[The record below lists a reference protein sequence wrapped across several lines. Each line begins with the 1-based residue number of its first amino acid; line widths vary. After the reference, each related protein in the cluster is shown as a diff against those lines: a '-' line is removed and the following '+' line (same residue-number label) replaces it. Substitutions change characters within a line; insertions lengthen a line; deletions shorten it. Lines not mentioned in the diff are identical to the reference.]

1 MSDPEESAPK
11 VAAIAAEETYVRAL
25 RLDRGPNRHPDA
37 RAAADMPETQLD
49 AEVVKL
55 VKALHLVT
63 FHTRDS
69 RRADGAGFPDR
80 VIVGRGGVLWRE
92 LKREW
97 SDLRPAQTT
106 WKYQLLACGQ
116 NWDVWRPSDLM
127 SGRIRRELLA
137 ITRPTTARDV
147 MEALAEREGD
157 MAFAAAMLDLKTGDQ
172 DG

>member
-1 MSDPEESAPK
+1 MNTDDLA
-11 VAAIAAEETYVRAL
+11 VIAAEREYVNAVRYSRA
-25 RLDRGPNRHPDA
+25 PNRHPDA
-37 RAAADMPETQLD
+37 RAVSDMIEDELD

-55 VKALHLVT
+55 VKALHLAT

-80 VIVGRGGVLWRE
+80 VIVGPGGVLWRE

-106 WKYQLLACGQ
+106 WKYRLIATGQ
-116 NWDVWRPSDLM
+116 DWGIWRPTDLK

-137 ITRPTTARDV
+137 LTRPVTVEDITRD
-147 MEALAEREGD
+147 LAEREGD
-157 MAFAAAMLDLKTGDQ
+157 MAFAAAMLDAKNSGQ
-172 DG
+172 SESE